1 MLFRRKD
8 LLKFAAK
15 TLKKQ
20 FMGNNNN
27 DVQHERDRH
36 AESVIRNH
44 MLLAMG
50 VGFIPLPF
58 MDVVAAGAVQLDM
71 IRQLCKVYNVEFKE
85 NQGKAVVSAL
95 TTSILTKMGVRSAL
109 KLIPGIGTIIGGL
122 TLSVFNGA
130 STYALGEVFKRHFDL
145 GGTILDFDVERMKR
159 AYKEKFEKGKQVAED
174 LKKEEDA
181 KKTAAAAPK
190 AEPTPTPADQNTVLE
205 RIKQLAE
212 MKEQGI
218 ISAEEFEQ
226 MKKKLIEEF

>member
-1 MLFRRKD
+1 MS
-8 LLKFAAK
+8 
-15 TLKKQ
+15 
-20 FMGNNNN
+20 N
-27 DVQHERDRH
+27 DVKQEQSRH

-109 KLIPGIGTIIGGL
+109 KLIPGIGTIIGGVA
-122 TLSVFNGA
+122 LSVFNGA
-130 STYALGEVFKRHFDL
+130 STYALGEVFRKHFDL
-145 GGTILDFDVERMKR
+145 GGTILDFDVERVRKT
-159 AYKEKFEKGKQVAED
+159 YKEKFEKGKTVVED
-174 LKKEEDA
+174 LKKE
-181 KKTAAAAPK
+181 TASQKAQAAAPK
-190 AEPTPTPADQNTVLE
+190 PEPTPTPADQNTVLE

-218 ISAEEFEQ
+218 ISSEEFEQ